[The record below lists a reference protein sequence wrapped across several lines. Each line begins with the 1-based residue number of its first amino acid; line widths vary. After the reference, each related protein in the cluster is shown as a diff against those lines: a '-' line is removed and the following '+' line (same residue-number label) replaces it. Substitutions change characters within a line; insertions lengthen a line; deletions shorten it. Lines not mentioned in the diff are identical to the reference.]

1 MLRVRISDAEL
12 AGAVWPVIVNLAN
25 NNGFVDIVDVH
36 INANERTVFTAA

>member
-1 MLRVRISDAEL
+1 MLRVRISDTDL

-36 INANERTVFTAA
+36 INTNEGTVFTAA